1 MKFKKL
7 PLPPRG
13 IKIKKGLVEKN
24 MTQRDLAKKLSMN
37 EQYLADIIHGRR
49 SGNMYIDR
57 IYDELGLNSDEEE
70 PYSMKGVV

>member
-13 IKIKKGLVEKN
+13 VKIKKGLVEKN

-49 SGNMYIDR
+49 SGTMYIGR

-70 PYSMKGVV
+70 HNMKGVV